1 MSIRIQNA
9 EPGQIVWSD
18 VEALVQTKATETA
31 RLEFKRSLSHPKGEP
46 DGWYQGRDIGRAAKE
61 AIGAEVVAFANAY
74 GGILIL
80 GVDEDRQKPPTA
92 TDLVRLPRLHELAE
106 KLTRYMDSA
115 IDPPIDGL
123 GVQAVEDPNQPDTGV
138 LIIRIPGSLVAP
150 HGVGL
155 PPVAYVRRGT
165 SCTPMTMR
173 DIQTR
178 FWEARTGIARI
189 EGLRE
194 ESRQRLELF
203 KGKLVESEKPLAVI
217 FRCSAIAGQRL
228 DLSPIDYRKNWLLN
242 LCPGPGQFGIGHS
255 AASTP
260 GSYTGWIPRA
270 HGAFTRTYDERAVWN
285 VTDDGTVAVEG
296 VSFSDKGQHDPE
308 WYFAIAL
315 QVVTA
320 AIRLRMRAGRPDV
333 PIHLDLNFHLGDQV
347 TRWTH
352 PGFVSAKPLP
362 TSAIGPFSL
371 LRLAELPDVMA
382 AAKREVYG
390 GFASEPRGVT
400 SLDLQHLFE
409 DWGRIN
415 T

>member
-9 EPGQIVWSD
+9 ELAEIKWTD
-18 VEALVQTKATETA
+18 LKALVETKATETV
-31 RLEFKRSLSHPKGEP
+31 RLEFKRSLSNPNGDP
-46 DGWYQGRDIGRAAKE
+46 DGWYHGRDVGRAAKE
-61 AIGAEVVAFANAY
+61 AIGAEVVALANAY
-74 GGILIL
+74 GGTLIL
-80 GVDEDRQKPPTA
+80 GIDEDRQKPPTA
-92 TDLVRLPRLHELAE
+92 IGLIHQPRLHELAE
-106 KLTRYMDSA
+106 KVERYMDSK
-115 IDPPIDGL
+115 IDPPIEGL
-123 GVQAVEDPNQPDTGV
+123 GVQAVEDPDQPDSGA
-138 LIIRIPGSLVAP
+138 LIVRVPGSLAAP
-150 HGVGL
+150 HGVGN
-155 PPVAYVRRGT
+155 PPMAYVRRGT

-194 ESRQRLELF
+194 ESRQRFELLE
-203 KGKLVESEKPLAVI
+203 GKITASLKPSAVI

-228 DLSPIDYRKNWLLN
+228 DLSPIDHRKNWLLN
-242 LCPGPGQFGIGHS
+242 LCPGPGQFGISHS

-260 GSYTGWIPRA
+260 GEYAGWIPRA
-270 HGAFTRTYDERAVWN
+270 HGAFARTYDERAVWN

-308 WYFAIAL
+308 WYFAVGL

-333 PIHLDLNFHLGDQV
+333 PIHLDLEFHLGDQV

-371 LRLAELPDVMA
+371 MRLADLPDVMA
-382 AAKREVYG
+382 AAQREVFG
-390 GFASEPRGVT
+390 AFASEARGLPT
-400 SLDLQHLFE
+400 LDFQHLFE
-409 DWGRIN
+409 NWGRIN
-415 T
+415 A